1 MEDIFRLT
9 VAPWELVLRGTLIFW
24 FLFAI
29 FRFVMHRDVG
39 SVGLA
44 DVLVLVLIADAS
56 QNAMA
61 GGYESVT
68 DGAILISTI
77 VAWNYALDWAAYRF
91 EWMRKVAEPPPLL
104 LVRSGRV
111 MRNNLRREMMT
122 LDDLKAKLRE
132 HGVDDTSE
140 VRKAYMEGD
149 GTVTVIRYKGRQRR
163 DPGDEAAP
171 RRQLPS

>member
-1 MEDIFRLT
+1 MDELFGLT

-56 QNAMA
+56 QNAMS

-68 DGAILISTI
+68 DGAILVATI
-77 VAWNYALDWAAYRF
+77 VAWNYVLDWGAYRF
-91 EWMRKVAEPPPLL
+91 EWMRRVAEPPPLL
-104 LVRSGRV
+104 LVRAGRV
-111 MRNNLRREMMT
+111 VRANLRREMIT

-132 HGVDDTSE
+132 HGVEEIAE

-149 GTVTVIRYKGRQRR
+149 GTVTVIRYKGAEQ
-163 DPGDEAAP
+163 DSAA
-171 RRQLPS
+171 RRQPQV

>member
-1 MEDIFRLT
+1 MGDLFGLT
-9 VAPWELVLRGTLIFW
+9 VAPWELVLRGTVVFW

-29 FRFVMHRDVG
+29 FRLVMHRDVG

-56 QNAMA
+56 QNAMS
-61 GGYESVT
+61 GGYQSIT
-68 DGAILISTI
+68 DGLILISTI
-77 VAWNYALDWAAYRF
+77 VAWNYALDWGAYRF
-91 EWMRKVAEPPPLL
+91 EWLRRVAEPPPLL

-111 MRNNLRREMMT
+111 VRANLRREMIT

-132 HGVDDTSE
+132 HGVEDLGQ

-149 GTVTVIRYKGRQRR
+149 GTVTVIRYKGPSRAGRR
-163 DPGDEAAP
+163 DEAAP
-171 RRQLPS
+171 RRQPQI